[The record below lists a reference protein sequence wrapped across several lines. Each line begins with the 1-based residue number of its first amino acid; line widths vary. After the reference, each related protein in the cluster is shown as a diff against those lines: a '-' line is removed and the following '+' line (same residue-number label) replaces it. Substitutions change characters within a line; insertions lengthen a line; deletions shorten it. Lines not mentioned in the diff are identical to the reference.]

1 MGDGVKQYVFKP
13 SDLGRESWPSGELRL
28 EGIEK
33 TDDPSLA
40 DIFVLPASL
49 TNFVGDPDALGRLPY
64 IKGKE
69 DRLVAFDVSDHE
81 TMFPA
86 VRDAILIRCNTRPW
100 YFNHHPNTIS
110 YAWPVQDFSDCV
122 NVPETGFRYDVSFQG
137 WLSSKARTDA
147 TRSCRENADLKCD
160 IATYSDFAGYLTDTN
175 SPTYSPQEWD
185 RRWNEHKRSMRES
198 RVVLCP
204 ESIPGVFPYRFFE
217 AMSAGR
223 VPMLIGS
230 NYVFPFAS
238 KIPFVEFVIQVP
250 SDQASTAGAVASQFL
265 RNHSD
270 EQIIQMGRT
279 ARLFWKRWLD
289 SADWPRTMAMAVRE
303 KLGQAVNA

>member
-1 MGDGVKQYVFKP
+1 MFRP

-33 TDDPSLA
+33 TDDPSAA

-49 TNFVGDPDALGRLPY
+49 TNFVGDPAALGRLPY

-69 DRLVAFDVSDHE
+69 DRLIAFDVSDHE
-81 TMFPA
+81 VMFPA

-122 NVPETGFRYDVSFQG
+122 NVPETGFKFDVSFQG

-147 TRSCRENADLKCD
+147 TRSCRENADLKSD

-223 VPMLIGS
+223 VPMLVCS
-230 NYVFPFAS
+230 DFVFPFAD
-238 KIPFVEFVIQVP
+238 KIPYGEFCLFLER
-250 SDQASTAGAVASQFL
+250 DQAHLAGAFALDVVQNTRDST
-265 RNHSD
+265 
-270 EQIIQMGRT
+270 IIEMGRK
-279 ARLFWKRWLD
+279 ARHYWHAYLD
-289 SADWPRTMAMAVRE
+289 SADWPRTMAMAVLER
-303 KLGQAVNA
+303 LAVAEIAK

>member
-1 MGDGVKQYVFKP
+1 MKQYVFKP

-49 TNFVGDPDALGRLPY
+49 TNFVGDPDALGRLPF

-100 YFNHHPNTIS
+100 YFSHHPNTIS

-122 NVPETGFRYDVSFQG
+122 NVPETGFKFDVSFQG
-137 WLSSKARTDA
+137 WLSSETRIKA
-147 TRSCRENADLKCD
+147 TRSCRENSDLKSD
-160 IATYSDFAGYLTDTN
+160 IATYSDFAGYLTDKN

-204 ESIPGVFPYRFFE
+204 ESIPGVFPYRFLE
-217 AMSAGR
+217 SLSAGR
-223 VPMLIGS
+223 VPLLVGTDF
-230 NYVFPFAS
+230 VFPFS
-238 KIPFVEFVIQVP
+238 DRIPYSQFILTLPREH
-250 SDQASTAGAVASQFL
+250 AANAGALIREFIRTTA
-265 RNHSD
+265 D
-270 EQIIQMGRT
+270 EQIIEMGRK
-279 ARLFWKRWLD
+279 ARHYWKAYLD

-303 KLGQAVNA
+303 KLQTVSA